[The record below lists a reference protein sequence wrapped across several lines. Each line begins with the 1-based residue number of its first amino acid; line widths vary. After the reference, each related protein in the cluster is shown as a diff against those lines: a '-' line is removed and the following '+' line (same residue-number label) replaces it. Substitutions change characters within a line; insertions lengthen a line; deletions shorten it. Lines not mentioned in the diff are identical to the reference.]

1 MVRVAFLLLVSCS
14 VQAAAD
20 LTPEQLEFFE
30 QRIRPILA
38 ENCYACHNSQ
48 TLAAAELALDSGPG
62 LLAGGSRGPAIKPGD
77 PEASLLLTAVSYASL
92 DLQMPPAGKLSETEI
107 ADLTTWI
114 AAGAPDPR
122 SEIAA
127 LVAAEASIDFDEGRK
142 FWAFRPAVKRQPPT
156 AGANGGLS
164 AIDVFLRA
172 KQKEK
177 GLEPASPADRRS
189 LLRRV
194 TFDLTGLP
202 PTREEIASFLADDS
216 PGAYEKVV
224 ERLLSSPHYGERW
237 ARHWLDL
244 VRYAETNGHEF
255 DNDKLDAWRYRDYV
269 VDAFN
274 QDLPYNVFVKEQIA
288 GDLLPPAEQRLSADG
303 TRYETPIGAGM
314 LWLWEVLNSPTDSV
328 KSRADQVDNQIDVL
342 SKSLFGLTVAC
353 ARCHD
358 HKFDPIPTA
367 DYYSLGGVLHSTQLR
382 ERSIN
387 APARQKRIH
396 EALIAKQQADR
407 RSRAAAGETMRNRAA
422 GLGRVLR
429 RAAALVGTEK
439 GVESDEDTAPCSAE
453 DSACIA
459 NRRVEALAELLRYA
473 ATEPSHPYYPLAKL
487 SEPSQ
492 RLFGERIVEM
502 REEMAAWAAK
512 ADLRHRLWRERGD
525 RVYEDFEDGYE
536 GWYVDGAA
544 FGDSPMRVSPWS
556 QGLTGG
562 LGLGLA
568 NSYAAADEF
577 EGILTSPKF
586 RIEGK
591 YVHVRMAGSEA
602 QGKGGTADL
611 RVTIWANDHPSK
623 NLTAD
628 GNGQLK
634 WKSVNLTTDV
644 GRIGYAQIT
653 DRSRNGHIIVDRI
666 VLSDSAEPPPI
677 ARSPYAAVLDLLE
690 SDSLDSLDELID
702 GYGDLAVSLWQ
713 EESESP
719 EIISLREELDGSAS
733 ETTARDGSMLADGIE
748 VPPTAF
754 AMSSMDV
761 DPHDIRIH
769 LRGNH
774 KNLGDIAPRQFLQI
788 IAGRNQE
795 PVTSGSGRL
804 ELARWAASEA
814 NPLTARV
821 MVNRIWKHHFGRGIV
836 GTPDNFGETGDRPSH
851 PELLDWLAADFMES
865 GWSVKELQR
874 RIVLSSAY
882 RMDSAVSEQAKQ
894 VDPLNVLLSHM
905 PVQRLGAEA
914 IRDSILAVAGTLD
927 RRIGGPSVPPYISE
941 HQDGRGKPESGP
953 LDSDGR
959 RSIYIGVRRNFL
971 PPLFLA
977 FDYPSPVS
985 TIGRRGV
992 SAVPSQALIL
1002 LNNEFVNQQAA
1013 RWAERILSQIPSPD
1027 ARIEEMF
1034 ERAYGRLPDPNEK
1047 DAVVEF
1053 LATQSQSYRE
1063 EENGELRAWSDLAH
1077 VLINSTEFI
1086 FVR

>member
-1 MVRVAFLLLVSCS
+1 
-14 VQAAAD
+14 
-20 LTPEQLEFFE
+20 
-30 QRIRPILA
+30 
-38 ENCYACHNSQ
+38 
-48 TLAAAELALDSGPG
+48 
-62 LLAGGSRGPAIKPGD
+62 
-77 PEASLLLTAVSYASL
+77 
-92 DLQMPPAGKLSETEI
+92 
-107 ADLTTWI
+107 
-114 AAGAPDPR
+114 
-122 SEIAA
+122 
-127 LVAAEASIDFDEGRK
+127 
-142 FWAFRPAVKRQPPT
+142 
-156 AGANGGLS
+156 
-164 AIDVFLRA
+164 
-172 KQKEK
+172 
-177 GLEPASPADRRS
+177 
-189 LLRRV
+189 
-194 TFDLTGLP
+194 
-202 PTREEIASFLADDS
+202 
-216 PGAYEKVV
+216 
-224 ERLLSSPHYGERW
+224 
-237 ARHWLDL
+237 
-244 VRYAETNGHEF
+244 
-255 DNDKLDAWRYRDYV
+255 
-269 VDAFN
+269 
-274 QDLPYNVFVKEQIA
+274 
-288 GDLLPPAEQRLSADG
+288 
-303 TRYETPIGAGM
+303 
-314 LWLWEVLNSPTDSV
+314 
-328 KSRADQVDNQIDVL
+328 
-342 SKSLFGLTVAC
+342 
-353 ARCHD
+353 
-358 HKFDPIPTA
+358 
-367 DYYSLGGVLHSTQLR
+367 
-382 ERSIN
+382 
-387 APARQKRIH
+387 
-396 EALIAKQQADR
+396 
-407 RSRAAAGETMRNRAA
+407 
-422 GLGRVLR
+422 
-429 RAAALVGTEK
+429 
-439 GVESDEDTAPCSAE
+439 
-453 DSACIA
+453 
-459 NRRVEALAELLRYA
+459 
-473 ATEPSHPYYPLAKL
+473 
-487 SEPSQ
+487 
-492 RLFGERIVEM
+492 
-502 REEMAAWAAK
+502 
-512 ADLRHRLWRERGD
+512 
-525 RVYEDFEDGYE
+525 
-536 GWYVDGAA
+536 
-544 FGDSPMRVSPWS
+544 
-556 QGLTGG
+556 
-562 LGLGLA
+562 
-568 NSYAAADEF
+568 
-577 EGILTSPKF
+577 
-586 RIEGK
+586 
-591 YVHVRMAGSEA
+591 
-602 QGKGGTADL
+602 
-611 RVTIWANDHPSK
+611 
-623 NLTAD
+623 
-628 GNGQLK
+628 
-634 WKSVNLTTDV
+634 VNLTTDV